1 MKMNFAQMA
10 FGVQAAP
17 RPISN
22 VFDACVLLSFHQ
34 TNPNQPMI
42 AKDATDVS
50 SYYWKAFD
58 NMLGPAASG
67 DSWGI
72 LVASLNVAMVLAEM
86 GYGRECVPELKL
98 ALDGAFRCWN
108 RGVKTGRW
116 GFDGPAIGAIREAL
130 HTHDAQL
137 EHATRADIMLAMET
151 IKERE
156 RNGDVYRGVEQE
168 PTATAAT

>member
-1 MKMNFAQMA
+1 MKKKFDPLNP
-10 FGVQAAP
+10 P
-17 RPISN
+17 RPVST
-22 VFDACVLLSFHQ
+22 VFDACVLLSHHQ

-42 AKDATDVS
+42 GKDATDVAS
-50 SYYWKAFD
+50 FYWTAFN

-86 GYGRECVPELKL
+86 GYGAECVPELKL

-116 GFDGPAIGAIREAL
+116 GFDGPAIAAVREAL
-130 HTHDAQL
+130 HTHDAQI
-137 EHATRADIMLAMET
+137 EHATRADIVLAMET

-156 RNGDVYRGVEQE
+156 RKGLVYRGVE
-168 PTATAAT
+168 PDIAA